1 MDPERFPIA
10 GSPRRFT
17 AAQANAL
24 LVELEPIV
32 ARMRKAAEASA
43 RSGEIVHEFARRLEA
58 SGGGRPDAS
67 EIVAQHELAE
77 SVEQLHEALETL
89 QGLGIQVKDP
99 ARGLIDFPSERDG
112 EIVELCWLH
121 GEPAVSHWHRIGE
134 GFAGRRPIGEE
145 DR

>member
-1 MDPERFPIA
+1 
-10 GSPRRFT
+10 
-17 AAQANAL
+17 
-24 LVELEPIV
+24 
-32 ARMRKAAEASA
+32 
-43 RSGEIVHEFARRLEA
+43 VHEFARRLEA

>member
-1 MDPERFPIA
+1 MDPERFPVA
-10 GSPRRFT
+10 GAPRLFT
-17 AAQANAL
+17 AAEANAL
-24 LVELEPIV
+24 LVELDPIV
-32 ARMRKAAEASA
+32 ARMREAAE
-43 RSGEIVHEFARRLEA
+43 
-58 SGGGRPDAS
+58 GGGRPDAS

-77 SVEQLHEALETL
+77 SVEQLHESLETL

-99 ARGLIDFPSERDG
+99 ARGLIDFPSERAG

-145 DR
+145 DQ